1 MITAVQA
8 RPRSSRPEHS
18 RQLEA
23 DRDIARAE
31 DDYRRLRAAYVE
43 LARTQHSEVAL
54 AMVGADMDRAH
65 AALQSLSGL
74 RRLPFTN
81 DGFSAPRRLAEERA
95 PLLEGRVSLEEA
107 LAGKSDF

>member
-1 MITAVQA
+1 MTSAVQA

-18 RQLEA
+18 TQLA
-23 DRDIARAE
+23 AARDIARAE
-31 DDYRRLRAAYVE
+31 DDYRRLRAAYLE
-43 LARTQHSEVAL
+43 LARTQHNEVAL

-81 DGFSAPRRLAEERA
+81 EPTIVVRREARRLAEEQT
-95 PLLEGRVSLEEA
+95 
-107 LAGKSDF
+107 